1 MVDLKNGNMK
11 KVFIPTVLILMV
23 ALYFGCAKKKT
34 NVEFDIPYTMDV
46 VVPTYSM
53 ANETFSFVTN
63 DLTTGITSQFDNNNT
78 TEDLVGEIRITKF
91 DISVKTPTTQ
101 GLGFI
106 RTMKF
111 YINAVNQP
119 EVQAAYKYND
129 KNDSID
135 PATSK
140 TTSFKINDVNL
151 KNRFAENS
159 VYFKVKLSTYS
170 IAPQTT
176 ITISQNVHVKG
187 ITK

>member
-1 MVDLKNGNMK
+1 MK
-11 KVFIPTVLILMV
+11 KLFIPTAIILI
-23 ALYFGCAKKKT
+23 AAAYFGCKKKKT

-46 VVPTYSM
+46 VVPTHSV
-53 ANETFSFVTN
+53 ANETYTFVTN
-63 DLTTGITSQFDNNNT
+63 DLATSITSELDKNNT
-78 TEDLVGEIRITKF
+78 TEDLVGEMKITKF
-91 DISVKTPTTQ
+91 DIAIKTPTTQ

-106 RTMKF
+106 RTAKF
-111 YINAVNQP
+111 YINALNQP

-129 KNDSID
+129 KNDSIN
-135 PATSK
+135 PASSK

-170 IAPQTT
+170 VAPQTT

>member
-1 MVDLKNGNMK
+1 MK
-11 KVFIPTVLILMV
+11 KVFIPAVIVLIAAM
-23 ALYFGCAKKKT
+23 YFGCAKKKT
-34 NVEFDIPYTMDV
+34 TIEFDIPYTLDV

-53 ANETFSFVTN
+53 ANETYTFVTN
-63 DLTTGITSQFDNNNT
+63 DLTTSITSELDKNNT
-78 TEDLVGEIRITKF
+78 TEDLVGEMRITKF
-91 DISVKTPTTQ
+91 DVAIKTPTTQ

-106 RTMKF
+106 RAMRF
-111 YINAVNQP
+111 YINAINQP

-129 KNDSID
+129 KNDSIN
-135 PATSK
+135 PASSK

-159 VYFKVKLSTYS
+159 VYYKVKLSTYS
-170 IAPQTT
+170 ITPQTT

>member
-1 MVDLKNGNMK
+1 MK
-11 KVFIPTVLILMV
+11 KVFIPAVIILV
-23 ALYFGCAKKKT
+23 AALYFGCAKKKT

-53 ANETFSFVTN
+53 ANETFTFATN
-63 DLTTGITSQFDNNNT
+63 DLTTGITSQWDKNNT
-78 TEDLVGEIRITKF
+78 TEDLCGEIRVTKF
-91 DISVKTPTTQ
+91 DVAIKTPTAQ

-119 EVQAAYKYND
+119 EVQVAYKYND
-129 KNDSID
+129 KNDSIN

-151 KNRFAENS
+151 KNRFALPS
-159 VYFKVKLSTYS
+159 VYYKVKLSTYYPS
-170 IAPQTT
+170 IPQTT

-187 ITK
+187 ISK